1 MSKNLDKARLWR
13 LGLAAAATGIGYVYH
28 AMSQERSL
36 KSKVIQDGLRVKK
49 EADRFMPANKKI
61 QATEAYANRPKNH
74 EDLFF
79 ITRDDKAQILR
90 GKNGVLIDLETNVLS
105 LTTANPWII
114 YFHGGSGIDTLQE
127 KEWHFVQKLA
137 KSFEGEAYVSPVL
150 IRSFANHSIIDEAKR
165 LSNLITDMAN
175 QMGRSVDQLYFVSSD
190 TGAIPALLVA
200 DFLSQDKLKIERV
213 FLLSPWLNGT
223 FEDVT
228 VNPKDVLYDATR
240 VNAIRTIWQ
249 QKNPAL
255 NYAKMPTEELPA
267 IDFVNG
273 TDDSFACDG
282 HWLYKRLR
290 AHNQQSNYYQ
300 FDFMHHQFYL
310 DAIPESQEVIE
321 IIHQQIIG
329 GE

>member
-1 MSKNLDKARLWR
+1 MSKKLDNARLWR

-36 KSKVIQDGLRVKK
+36 KSKVIQGGLRVKK
-49 EADRFMPANKKI
+49 EADRFMPTDKKI

-90 GKNGVLIDLETNVLS
+90 GKNGVLIDLETNLLS
-105 LTTANPWII
+105 STTANPWII

-127 KEWHFVQKLA
+127 KEWRFVQKLA
-137 KSFEGEAYVSPVL
+137 KSFDGQANVSAVL
-150 IRSFANHSIIDEAKR
+150 IKSFANQSIIDEAR
-165 LSNLITDMAN
+165 RISNLIHEMAK
-175 QMGRSVDQLYFVSSD
+175 QLGRSLEDVYFVSSD
-190 TGAIPALLVA
+190 TGAIPALLTA
-200 DFLSQDKLKIERV
+200 DFLVQDKLKIKRV

-223 FEDVT
+223 FDDVT
-228 VNPKDVLYDATR
+228 VNPKDVVYDATR
-240 VNAIRTIWQ
+240 VNAIKTLWR

-282 HWLYKRLR
+282 HWLHKRLR

-300 FDFMHHQFYL
+300 FEFMHHQFYL
-310 DAIPESQEVIE
+310 DQIPESQEVID
-321 IIHQQIIG
+321 IIHQQIIAA
-329 GE
+329 E